1 MMKTVGLLLVAFFA
15 FQFSLAQDNGNKQLP
30 DITLENLNGKEVSL
44 SEYADNGKKT
54 VISFWATWCK
64 PCKNELTNLNELL
77 PTWRERYNAELLAIS
92 IDDARNSRKVGPY
105 VNGKGWD
112 FDVLLDKNKDTKRQL
127 NYSTIPYSVI
137 INEEG
142 NIVYQHSGYYEG
154 DEYKMEDKLKALNK
168 K

>member
-1 MMKTVGLLLVAFFA
+1 MMKTVGILLVAFFA
-15 FQFSLAQDNGNKQLP
+15 FQCSHAQDNGNRPLP